1 MKKYFLI
8 CLFTIIFQN
17 INAQENKTNETG
29 SWYTLVNKFK
39 ITEKLYVSNVTQFR
53 LVNFIEDTRIFLVVP
68 GLNYKLGKGVTAS
81 AGYMY
86 LNFNEEGIRI
96 PAVKHENRIW
106 EAVSFS
112 SSFGKIKVNQRFMLE
127 QRYLTKLD
135 GSQIY
140 QNRFRFRINLDFNLF
155 KLKNDKYILGKVS
168 EEIRIRSKSGFNE
181 PAFDQNNFGVF
192 LGYQLLDNSK
202 IYAGYQ
208 RNYYKIPD
216 YWGDHLL
223 HIMFTYD
230 FDFTKK
236 KFWK

>member
-8 CLFTIIFQN
+8 CLFIIIFQS

-39 ITEKLYVSNVTQFR
+39 ITDKLYVSNVTQFR

-112 SSFGKIKVNQRFMLE
+112 SSLGKIKVNQRFMLE

-140 QNRFRFRINLDFNLF
+140 QNRFRYRINLDFNLF
-155 KLKNDKYILGKVS
+155 KLKNDKYILGKIS

-181 PAFDQNNFGVF
+181 PQFDQNNFGVF

-223 HIMFTYD
+223 HVMFTYD

-236 KFWK
+236 K

>member
-8 CLFTIIFQN
+8 CLFTLIFQL

-39 ITEKLYVSNVTQFR
+39 ITDKLYVSNVTQFR
-53 LVNFIEDTRIFLVVP
+53 LVNFIEDTRIFLMAP
-68 GLNYKLGKGVTAS
+68 GLNYKLGKVITVS
-81 AGYMY
+81 AGYIY
-86 LNFNEEGIRI
+86 LNFKEEGIRI
-96 PAVKHENRIW
+96 PSVDYENRIW
-106 EAVSFS
+106 EAVSLS
-112 SSFGKIKVNQRFMLE
+112 SSFGKIKMNQRFMLE

-135 GSQIY
+135 GSNLY
-140 QNRFRFRINLDFNLF
+140 QNRFRYRINLDFNLF
-155 KLKNDKYILGKVS
+155 KLKNDKYILGKIS
-168 EEIRIRSKSGFNE
+168 EELRIRSKSGFNE
-181 PAFDQNNFGVF
+181 PQFDQNNFGIF

-223 HIMFTYD
+223 HVMFTYD

-236 KFWK
+236 K

>member
-8 CLFTIIFQN
+8 CLFSIIFQN
-17 INAQENKTNETG
+17 INAQENKTNEAG
-29 SWYTLVNKFK
+29 SWFTLVNKFK
-39 ITEKLYVSNVTQFR
+39 ITDKLSVSNITQIR
-53 LVNFIEDTRIFLVVP
+53 LVNFIEDSRIFLLAP
-68 GLNYKLGKGVTAS
+68 GVNYKLGKVVTAS

-86 LNFNEEGIRI
+86 LNFNEEGIRV
-96 PAVKHENRIW
+96 PGVDLENRIW

-112 SSFGKIKVNQRFMLE
+112 SSIWKIKMKQRFMLE
-127 QRYLTKLD
+127 QRFLSRRN
-135 GSQIY
+135 GSEFY
-140 QNRFRFRINLDFNLF
+140 QNRFRYRLNLDFNLF
-155 KLKNDKYILGKVS
+155 KLKNDKYILGKIS
-168 EEIRIRSKSGFNE
+168 EEIRIRSRPGYNE
-181 PAFDQNNFGVF
+181 PEFDQNNFGVF

-216 YWGDHLL
+216 FWGDNVL
-223 HIMFTYD
+223 HVIFTYD

>member
-39 ITEKLYVSNVTQFR
+39 ITDKLYVSNITQFR

-68 GLNYKLGKGVTAS
+68 GLNYKLGKGITAS

-112 SSFGKIKVNQRFMLE
+112 SSLGKIKVNQRFMLE
-127 QRYLTKLD
+127 QRYLVKLD
-135 GSQIY
+135 GSPIY
-140 QNRFRFRINLDFNLF
+140 QNRFRYRINLDFNLF
-155 KLKNDKYILGKVS
+155 KLKNDKYILGKIS

-192 LGYQLLDNSK
+192 FCYQLLDNSK
-202 IYAGYQ
+202 MYAGYQ
-208 RNYYKIPD
+208 RDYYNIGD

-223 HIMFTYD
+223 HIMLTYD
-230 FDFTKK
+230 LDFTKK